1 MTLASGRQGTGSA
14 SPPGPPGP
22 TAPPPLALGPTALTA
37 LTALAPVSWG
47 TTYFVTTEFL
57 PPGHPLVSGVIRALP
72 AGLILLAITRTLPR
86 GEWWWRS
93 LLLGTLNIGALFAL
107 LFVAAYRLPGGIAAT
122 LTAVLPLFVTGLAWL
137 VLKERPTPWRLG
149 WGLVGVVGVGL
160 IVLRGRLSF
169 DLLGVVA
176 GLTAAGSM
184 AGGIVLTKRW
194 GRPAGAGAATI
205 AGWQL
210 TAGGLVLV
218 PLALAFEG
226 LPPALDARAIGGYAW
241 LCLVGALLSFVIWF
255 HGIGRLPVV
264 AASFLALLSPA
275 VAAVLGRAFLGESLT
290 PWQGV
295 GFVLALTAIAAAQ
308 LTPDAV
314 RKLVRTPTTEGE

>member
-1 MTLASGRQGTGSA
+1 MQLEPPAGTLG
-14 SPPGPPGP
+14 
-22 TAPPPLALGPTALTA
+22 LTA
-37 LTALAPVSWG
+37 LTATAPVSWG
-47 TTYFVTTEFL
+47 TTYLVTTEFL
-57 PPGHPLVSGVIRALP
+57 PPGYPLVSGVIRALP
-72 AGLILLAITRTLPR
+72 AGLILLAITRRLPQ
-86 GEWWWRS
+86 GEWLWRS

-122 LTAVLPLFVTGLAWL
+122 LTAVLPLFVAAAAFLLLG
-137 VLKERPTPWRLG
+137 ERPTRWRLG
-149 WGLVGVVGVGL
+149 WALVGLVGVGL

-169 DLLGVVA
+169 DLLGVMA
-176 GLTAAGSM
+176 GIAAAGVM

-194 GRPAGAGAATI
+194 GRPEGAGAATI

-226 LPPALDARAIGGYAW
+226 LPPALDLRAIGGYAW
-241 LCLVGALLSFVIWF
+241 LSGVGALFSFVIWF
-255 HGIGRLPVV
+255 HGIGRLPVGAV
-264 AASFLALLSPA
+264 AFLALLSPA
-275 VAAVLGRAFLGESLT
+275 VAALLGRLFLGESLT

-314 RKLVRTPTTEGE
+314 RQLVRLPATTQGE